1 MDDERYQAVRKAAEK
16 RIKNRIEFYQHLAA
30 YIVVNTMLVIAFRDH
45 WWVVFPVFGWGVGVL
60 MHGIEVFLDDPLR
73 RERAIAREMEK
84 LGYKPADI
92 EAEKPKRDRA
102 LTLGDD
108 GELVELDEL
117 DAYDEKASVRRK
129 QRTG

>member
-30 YIVVNTMLVIAFRDH
+30 YIAVNIMLVVAFPGQ
-45 WWVVFPVFGWGVGVL
+45 WWVVFPIFGWGAGL
-60 MHGIEVFLDDPLR
+60 LAHGIEVFLDDPLC

-84 LGYKPADI
+84 LGYKPADV
-92 EAEKPKRDRA
+92 ESEKPKRDRA

-117 DAYDEKASVRRK
+117 ELRNREDEQMRR
-129 QRTG
+129 